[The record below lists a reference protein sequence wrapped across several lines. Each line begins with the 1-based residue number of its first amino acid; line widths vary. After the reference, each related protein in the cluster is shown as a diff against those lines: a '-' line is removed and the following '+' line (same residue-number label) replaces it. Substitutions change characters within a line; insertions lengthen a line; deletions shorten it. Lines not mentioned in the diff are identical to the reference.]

1 MIYKEGNCKK
11 GERKRDLII
20 KEKKVLLGRMK
31 EESGVKR
38 DHLSKLRVRHIRV
51 ELLIDL
57 SLGRSKRKGR
67 EQ

>member
-38 DHLSKLRVRHIRV
+38 DHLSKLNTKSKTYQGGVA
-51 ELLIDL
+51 D
-57 SLGRSKRKGR
+57 RSFFR
-67 EQ
+67 EE